1 MFDESLVVQSAVSA
15 FNNAAL
21 ALPAF
26 FWWGILMIPLFY
38 VVYKYG
44 NRLMD
49 MLGLERFQMQ
59 TMVIKWTVVMSLIWL
74 VLFGGN
80 YIVLR
85 DAETL
90 LPFVTA
96 GIAFLG
102 MVFVGNMTRE
112 IPLPKWSVLSRKEK
126 VKLVLFIGVVVAIIG
141 LTDTHTWW
149 GPILQV
155 LAFVFGGYVGR
166 KMKYKLRYVPFV
178 SVFIFLFTIAI
189 LMQPEF
195 FRFGQLGN
203 LTLLHLVGI
212 VFVGIPVVGSV
223 MLRNITPKKKI
234 YKSAYI
240 KLKWLMRCL
249 VALAGCLFVMTESV
263 PIFVGTCAL
272 AAALFWLK
280 IIHADKIPEHFAD
293 RLLMLGIFSFGLIT
307 VMPVISCLAILG
319 WQCIPKADLFQEVRA
334 LL

>member
-1 MFDESLVVQSAVSA
+1 MFDESLVVQSALSA

-26 FWWGILMIPLFY
+26 FWWGLLMLPLFY
-38 VVYKYG
+38 VVYKHG

-49 MLGLERFQMQ
+49 MIGWGRFGLQSRI
-59 TMVIKWTVVMSLIWL
+59 IKWVVAMSLIWL

-80 YIVLR
+80 YVVLR
-85 DAETL
+85 DSESL

-96 GIAFLG
+96 AIAFIG
-102 MVFVGNMTRE
+102 MVFIGDVTRNV
-112 IPLPKWSVLSRKEK
+112 PLPKIKEMSRKEK
-126 VKLVLFIGVVVAIIG
+126 IKFGLFCAVILTIIG
-141 LTDTHTWW
+141 LTDTHRWW
-149 GPILQV
+149 GPLLQIG
-155 LAFVFGGYVGR
+155 AFVLGGVVGR
-166 KMKYKLRYVPFV
+166 RMKYKISEVPFV
-178 SVFIFLFTIAI
+178 SGFLFLFTIAI

-203 LTLLHLVGI
+203 LTLLHLIGV
-212 VFVGIPVVGSV
+212 VLVGIPVVAV
-223 MLRNITPKKKI
+223 IMLRNTKPRGKI

-263 PIFVGTCAL
+263 PVFIGVCGVSG
-272 AAALFWLK
+272 ALFWLK
-280 IIHADKIPEHFAD
+280 IVHAKSIPEHLSA
-293 RLLMLGIFSFGLIT
+293 RLLMFAIFAFGWIT
-307 VMPVISCLAILG
+307 VMPVISCLAVLG
-319 WQCIPKADLFQEVRA
+319 WLSLPHGDFEQELRA